1 MPCRYPL
8 AILIAVPSEGVMQ
21 KVLSALSSVA
31 LLCTCA
37 AAPDAL
43 AADVYPSKHVTI
55 ITHVGPGSGPD
66 VVSRI
71 VADNPS
77 HIWGKQV
84 TIVNRQGAAAL
95 LAGQTAAKA
104 PPDGYTLY
112 LPTIS
117 GLVISPEIQPK
128 FPVEFDR

>member
-71 VADNPS
+71 VADNLA

-84 TIVNRQGAAAL
+84 TIVNRQGAAGL

-104 PPDGYTLY
+104 PPAGYPHDFPP
-112 LPTIS
+112 LPGVLFS
-117 GLVISPEIQPK
+117 
-128 FPVEFDR
+128 